1 MTRKKLRYFQ
11 REACRSTV
19 ESWDKGETPCIS
31 MMTALGKALCAAA
44 LTEWCIKKDWRVL
57 CLVPTSELVTQNYE
71 EMFDFISTP
80 KEIGI
85 VCSQLNKM
93 QNKRKIVIA
102 MYQSFYSKRASSG
115 HFDAIIIDEAHLIS
129 NNEDSQYRKI
139 IKSLQ
144 RINPSVKICGWTAS
158 PYRLGQGLLVNKCVK
173 GEPLFT
179 EIPYDTSVYPGIAR
193 LVEEGYLA
201 RIEVINTHFNI
212 DLTNIKMSGH
222 EFNNTDVGLK
232 FDAICEDA
240 VNDMRE
246 GFERYD
252 VETALIFVPNC
263 ASGERV
269 LECWNDPSTMRMVSN
284 NTTKSERAANV
295 KWLKEG
301 IGKRYLVNV
310 NIYTTGFNMPSLEAI
325 VLMRATTSPG
335 LLIQM
340 LGRLIRP
347 FGDLVGLVWDYGSN
361 IERLG
366 GIADIK
372 VPKGKL
378 KKSEVPKKLCLAA
391 LEQNIEFEGIKY
403 KKGQE
408 CNYANLLSAKKCVK
422 CGAQFIGENE
432 EGKYQMLTKA
442 QALQMKIDADTFEY
456 SIDRVV
462 FEKSFSRKDGTEMVK
477 MRFFDEDVNHIH
489 DFYLC
494 LNHSGFARDNSIKML
509 ISMLKNPSDYSD
521 IAQFEGGVNVDNVLL
536 LLENDELKEQY
547 FKKIKSI
554 TLAPQANGKF
564 KDLKSLQYH

>member
-1 MTRKKLRYFQ
+1 MRKELRYYQ
-11 REACRSTV
+11 KEACRAVV
-19 ESWDKGETPCIS
+19 EDWKKGEVPCIS
-31 MMTALGKALCAAA
+31 MMTALGKSLCAAA
-44 LTEWCIKKDWRVL
+44 LTEYCIKKNWRVI
-57 CLVPTSELVTQNYE
+57 CLVPTSELVSQNAD
-71 EMFDFISTP
+71 EMYDFISTP
-80 KEIGI
+80 KDIGI

-129 NNEDSQYRKI
+129 NNADSQYRKI

-158 PYRLGQGLLVNKCVK
+158 PYRLGQGLLVNKCIK

-179 EIPYDTSVYPGIAR
+179 SIPYDTSVYPGIPR
-193 LVEEGYLA
+193 LVEEKSLA
-201 RIEVINTHFNI
+201 QIEVINTHFNI

-263 ASGERV
+263 ASGEKV
-269 LECWNDPSTMRMVSN
+269 LACWNDPTTMRMVSN
-284 NTTKSERAANV
+284 NTTKHDRAANV

-301 IGKRYLVNV
+301 KGKRYLVNV

-391 LEQNIEFEGIKY
+391 LEENIEFEGIKY
-403 KKGQE
+403 KKGQS
-408 CNYANLLSAKKCVK
+408 CNCANLLSAKKCSK

-442 QALQMKIDADTFEY
+442 QALQMKIELDTHVY
-456 SIDRVV
+456 DV
-462 FEKSFSRKDGTEMVK
+462 EKVYYEQAYSRKDQTPMIK
-477 MRFFDEDVNHIH
+477 IRFYDEDVNHIH
-489 DFYLC
+489 DSYLT
-494 LNHSGFARDNSIKML
+494 LNHRGFARDNSIKML

-521 IAQFEGGVNVDNVLL
+521 IAQFEGGVNVENVLM
-536 LLENDELKEQY
+536 LLENDEYKDQY
-547 FKKIKSI
+547 FKKIKAI
-554 TLAPQANGKF
+554 TLAPQAGGKF
-564 KDLKSLQYH
+564 KELRNILYA